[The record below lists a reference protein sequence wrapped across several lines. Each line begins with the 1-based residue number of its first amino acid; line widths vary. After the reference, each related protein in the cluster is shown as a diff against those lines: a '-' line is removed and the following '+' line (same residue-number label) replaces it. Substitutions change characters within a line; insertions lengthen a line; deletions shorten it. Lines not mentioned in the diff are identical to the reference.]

1 MPYLNTHITGRN
13 IFFLTKKQIKELYL
27 CYNFLFFLRGNSIV
41 DAMFTINEFNAKMG
55 GMIIHENKKMANYLV
70 DTYNSFINTTVRF
83 CPAVYEL
90 NTRVFFKINKF
101 FEYISNVEKDYL
113 NNLINFNLYTH
124 NDNYAKVN
132 TEMDFD
138 VVKNKLME
146 FYERRE
152 FYSEMD
158 LEETDY
164 TDVKTRRKLQKILKG
179 SYIKI
184 YSTNQREP
192 YKSL

>member
-1 MPYLNTHITGRN
+1 MPYLNTSITGRN
-13 IFFLTKKQIKELYL
+13 IFLLSKDQIKELNL

-41 DAMFTINEFNAKMG
+41 DAMFTIEDFNAKMG
-55 GMIIHENKKMANYLV
+55 GMVIHENKRMANYLV

-83 CPAVYEL
+83 CPAVLEL
-90 NTRVFFKINKF
+90 NTKVFPKIDKVFDFIDNIDRK
-101 FEYISNVEKDYL
+101 YL
-113 NNLINFNLYTH
+113 NNLINFNLFAY
-124 NDNYAKVN
+124 NDYYARIR

-138 VVKNKLME
+138 IIEEKLME

-164 TDVKTRRKLQKILKG
+164 TDKKTKRKLQKMLKRSFIKTYTTSEQE
-179 SYIKI
+179 SYKF
-184 YSTNQREP
+184 
-192 YKSL
+192 L